1 MIVPTKP
8 ILENKKDETEVRKAL
23 QNLAEQLNKELQILE
38 ARVYALEH
46 P

>member
-1 MIVPTKP
+1 MIIATKP
-8 ILENKKDETEVRKAL
+8 ILEEKKDETEVRKAL
-23 QNLAEQLNKELQILE
+23 QNLAEQMNKELQALE

>member
-23 QNLAEQLNKELQILE
+23 QNMAEQLNKELQALE
-38 ARVYALEH
+38 ARVYALDH

>member
-8 ILENKKDETEVRKAL
+8 ILEDKKDETEVRKAL
-23 QNLAEQLNKELQILE
+23 QNLAEQANKEIQALE

>member
-23 QNLAEQLNKELQILE
+23 QNLAEQLNKELQTLE